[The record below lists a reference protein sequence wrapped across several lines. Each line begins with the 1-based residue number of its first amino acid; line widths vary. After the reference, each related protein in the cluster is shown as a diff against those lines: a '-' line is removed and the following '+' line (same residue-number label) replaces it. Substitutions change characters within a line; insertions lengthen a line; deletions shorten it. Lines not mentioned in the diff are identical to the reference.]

1 MKCDICRIRTAVI
14 FVQQVSRDSSVEL
27 HLCEQCAR
35 ERGFSTTENRIDISL
50 GGLFSDVLDKK
61 NTGGDD
67 SNTCPKCGCTIEDI
81 KKHRKTGCAECY
93 RHFRAE
99 IIALL
104 RQDGVEY
111 AYTGPLPGNKTG
123 EGNRPTP
130 EQLKREL
137 QLAIERENY
146 ELAAYYRDRLKTM
159 EQP

>member
-35 ERGFSTTENRIDISL
+35 ERGFSTTENKIDISL

-61 NTGGDD
+61 NTNGDAA
-67 SNTCPKCGCTIEDI
+67 NACPNCGCTMDDI
-81 KKHRKTGCAECY
+81 KKHRKTGCPECY
-93 RHFRAE
+93 HHFRAE

-111 AYTGPLPGNKTG
+111 AYTGPLPGKKSG
-123 EGNRPTP
+123 EGNSPTP
-130 EQLKREL
+130 DQLKREL
-137 QLAIERENY
+137 HRAIERENY

-159 EQP
+159 EQN